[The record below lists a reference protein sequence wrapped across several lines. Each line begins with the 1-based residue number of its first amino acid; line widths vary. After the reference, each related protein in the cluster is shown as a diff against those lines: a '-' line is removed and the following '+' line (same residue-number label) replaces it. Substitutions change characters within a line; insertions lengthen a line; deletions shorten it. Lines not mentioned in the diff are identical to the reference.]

1 MSRIHSNKFLNGSS
15 IPKMPSKADIKAAQ
29 EKRLKEEKEL
39 VEKMNIPPRDEKKY
53 PNPDPEDM
61 KNAGALL
68 YTMNSVASSYDGN
81 LNALIWSYY
90 VKLMYCLRQESGQD
104 ELVDLIKSL
113 TNLKTY
119 LVQNKNPLFVK
130 PTEG

>member
-1 MSRIHSNKFLNGSS
+1 
-15 IPKMPSKADIKAAQ
+15 MPSKADIKAAQ

-90 VKLMYCLRQESGQD
+90 VKLMYCLRQESGQE